1 MSAARVL
8 LERLIDDAG
17 LFPPARKPMERAVAD
32 HREARAGEHA
42 WMLGRFLC
50 PVSRLAEL
58 AAAGP
63 DAAWRL
69 GAVADGAD
77 WRADIAAVAAYDGP
91 GTIDALELRLP
102 TEPIGTV
109 LDAAPGGVDVFVE
122 VLTADA
128 RAMVTALED
137 LAADGRAGAKIR
149 CGGVTADAFPD
160 DEAVARFVTECRR
173 LGLRFKAT
181 AGLHHPFRTRDEELG
196 VLQHGFVNLLTAAA
210 AIDAD
215 TLEVIAE
222 PDPRAFE
229 LAGDAIGW
237 RGSFGDAA
245 EARASFTGQGSC
257 SFSEPVADLVEHG
270 LLRPEGA
277 THA

>member
-1 MSAARVL
+1 MSAARIL

-17 LFPPARKPMERAVAD
+17 LFPPARKAMERAVAD
-32 HREARAGEHA
+32 HRAARESEHA
-42 WMLGRFLC
+42 WLLGRFLC
-50 PVSRLAEL
+50 PASRLDEL

-63 DAAWRL
+63 DPDWRL
-69 GAVADGAD
+69 GAVVDGPD
-77 WRADIAAVAAYDGP
+77 WRAALGAIAAYGGP
-91 GTIDALELRLP
+91 GTIDAVELKLP
-102 TEPIGTV
+102 AEPVGTV
-109 LDAAPGGVDVFVE
+109 LDAAPRGVDVFVE
-122 VLTADA
+122 VPTDDA

-149 CGGVTADAFPD
+149 CGGVTADAFPP

-181 AGLHHPFRTRDEELG
+181 AGLHHPFRTPDEAIG
-196 VLQHGFVNLLTAAA
+196 VLQHGFVNLLAATAA
-210 AIDAD
+210 IEAD
-215 TLEVIAE
+215 TTKVIAE
-222 PDPRAFE
+222 QDPRAFE

-257 SFSEPVADLVEHG
+257 SFSEPVADLLEHG
-270 LLRPEGA
+270 LIGA
-277 THA
+277 AAARA